1 MFFIGSL
8 GWKQKEEIF
17 IEQIKHK
24 KVEEKYAAYRQLH
37 PENPEL
43 DDYDIMEEEIYR
55 WLFKTIDELPPR
67 CKKIFLLHL
76 DGKKQRDG
84 GNVSFW
90 GFKIKKNQFYFT
102 HFYSFPVFIMSSLL
116 PNKRSILFVGFRRKN
131 NGQMIMDN
139 RQLLETTLPL
149 NKEKWEKKTRIKSL
163 TINTIYPILRVYCFI
178 VD

>member
-43 DDYDIMEEEIYR
+43 DDYDVMEEEIYR

-90 GFKIKKNQFYFT
+90 GFKIKKINFT
-102 HFYSFPVFIMSSLL
+102 SPIFTPFLCLL
-116 PNKRSILFVGFRRKN
+116 WVVYY
-131 NGQMIMDN
+131 Q
-139 RQLLETTLPL
+139 
-149 NKEKWEKKTRIKSL
+149 
-163 TINTIYPILRVYCFI
+163 INVRFFLRVSAERI
-178 VD
+178 TDRW

>member
-1 MFFIGSL
+1 MNSL
-8 GWKQKEEIF
+8 LSNPLKSIIFVFHWQLRMKTKEEIF

-43 DDYDIMEEEIYR
+43 DDYDAMEEEIYR

-90 GFKIKKNQFYFT
+90 GFKIKKINFT
-102 HFYSFPVFIMSSLL
+102 SPIFTPCLFLL
-116 PNKRSILFVGFRRKN
+116 
-131 NGQMIMDN
+131 
-139 RQLLETTLPL
+139 
-149 NKEKWEKKTRIKSL
+149 
-163 TINTIYPILRVYCFI
+163 
-178 VD
+178 